1 MEIRKLQ
8 FPPELARAEGVSA
21 ETIRNW
27 CEKGLIK
34 GAHKQG
40 ALWLI
45 PKPAEIDKP
54 TQGRPWP
61 SREVKDDA

>member
-1 MEIRKLQ
+1 MKKLKLQ
-8 FPPELARAEGVSA
+8 FPPELAQFEGVSA

-40 ALWLI
+40 SLWLI
-45 PKPAEIDKP
+45 PKPAIIDKP
-54 TQGRPWP
+54 RQGRPWP
-61 SREVKDDA
+61 EKSDA